1 MARFRITFRSEMFID
16 ANSPEE
22 AEQKFGEIYLYS
34 LEAAK
39 HDAQYVETNSVEE
52 QEE

>member
-1 MARFRITFRSEMFID
+1 MAQYRITFRSEMFID

-22 AEQKFGEIYLYS
+22 AEQKFGEIDLYS
-34 LEAAK
+34 LEAEK
-39 HDAQYVETNSVEE
+39 YGAQYVETNSVEE